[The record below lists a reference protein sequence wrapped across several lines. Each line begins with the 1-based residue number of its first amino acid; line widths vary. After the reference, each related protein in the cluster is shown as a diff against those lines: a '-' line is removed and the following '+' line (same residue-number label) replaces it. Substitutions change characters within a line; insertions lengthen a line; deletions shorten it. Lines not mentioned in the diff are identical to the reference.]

1 VRKALWQIL
10 VIILVAALFSG
21 CATSVRRV
29 RAGKTTDLS
38 GRWNDTDSGKV
49 AKTMVRSLLGGNWIL
64 KYRISEGNRPVII
77 IGEIENRTSEHI
89 DTDIFIKNIEREL
102 IESGRVKFVA
112 NPNERTGIREERQDQ
127 QENASRRTR
136 AELRKETGADVMLI
150 GSVKSQI
157 DQDGKDQVRY
167 YQVDLELIEIESNE
181 KIWLDTHSIK
191 KLVERAAFS
200 F

>member
-1 VRKALWQIL
+1 MKRIIWQTLLL
-10 VIILVAALFSG
+10 VLVAVLLFG

-29 RAGKTTDLS
+29 RVGKTADLS
-38 GRWNDTDSGKV
+38 GRWNDTDSRQV
-49 AKTMVRSLLGGNWIL
+49 ANTMVKSLLGGNWIL
-64 KYRISEGNRPVII
+64 KYRLQEGNRPVII

-89 DTDIFIKNIEREL
+89 DTDIFTKNIEREL

-112 NPNERTGIREERQDQ
+112 NPNERIGIREERDDQ
-127 QENASRRTR
+127 QKNSTR
-136 AELRKETGADVMLI
+136 LTRSELRAETGADVMLI
-150 GSVKSQI
+150 GSVKAQI
-157 DQDGKDQVRY
+157 DQEGREQVRY